1 MRGLV
6 NPTITEVCRQSP
18 GQPAA
23 LAFGN
28 LGLSREEEC
37 DLLRQCRSGDIYPGV
52 YPGVPPWPGHRLE
65 AGDGEAKATR

>member
-28 LGLSREEEC
+28 LGLSRDEEC
-37 DLLRQCRSGDIYPGV
+37 DLLRQCRGGEIYPGV
-52 YPGVPPWPGHRLE
+52 SPSLGRRLE
-65 AGDGEAKATR
+65 AGDGETMTAQ